1 MKPKFFF
8 LGLFWLGLVSF
19 GVWRLM
25 GSVGIHANQ
34 ERQVMAAEKDSKVAV
49 QEFMGSMKARLQA
62 AMKEGG
68 PANAFSVCSEVA
80 QEMTQT
86 YAEEKGWYLR
96 RTALRL
102 RNPLNAPDNY
112 ERGWMERAAA
122 GSTAETPISTY
133 TKAVTNEEYV
143 REYHLMK
150 PLYLEAACLVCHG
163 TPEQIPD
170 DVEGLLAEKYP
181 NDAAIGFKEGDFRGI
196 LSIRI
201 PLPDEELPKN

>member
-68 PANAFSVCSEVA
+68 PA
-80 QEMTQT
+80 
-86 YAEEKGWYLR
+86 
-96 RTALRL
+96 
-102 RNPLNAPDNY
+102 
-112 ERGWMERAAA
+112 
-122 GSTAETPISTY
+122 
-133 TKAVTNEEYV
+133 
-143 REYHLMK
+143 
-150 PLYLEAACLVCHG
+150 
-163 TPEQIPD
+163 
-170 DVEGLLAEKYP
+170 
-181 NDAAIGFKEGDFRGI
+181 
-196 LSIRI
+196 
-201 PLPDEELPKN
+201 